1 MKKIIT
7 VAVAFTV
14 CALSVVFAADG
25 LQSANVVGWSD
36 KPMKDDYQAFAPFFF
51 TVGQNSVRLSDLA
64 VVDRN
69 TGKPPVCSGNMNLQ
83 TLTSVGNCEKLY
95 RWVSG
100 QPKGSQYEV
109 DGWYTLAGDLVK
121 GDDVVFQNGQGVWV
135 KSFADYAI
143 KMAGEVLLDDVKFE
157 LHNDYQ
163 MLANPFATKIKL
175 RNLRVVKTANNDEV
189 PVVSG
194 TINLQTLTSVG
205 NCDKLYRW
213 VSGQPGGQYAV
224 DGWYTLGG
232 DLVGDDVEFEPGLG
246 VWVKGLDGC
255 SIIMETPL
263 EK

>member
-1 MKKIIT
+1 MKKL
-7 VAVAFTV
+7 VLFAAAAA
-14 CALSVVFAADG
+14 CAAAIAADG

-64 VVDRN
+64 VIDKN
-69 TGKPPVCSGNMNLQ
+69 TGKPPVCTGDMNLQ
-83 TLTSVGNCEKLY
+83 TLTSVGNCDKLY
-95 RWVSG
+95 RWYSG
-100 QPKGSQYEV
+100 QPAGQYEV
-109 DGWYTLAGDLVK
+109 DGWYTLAGERVK
-121 GDDVVFQNGQGVWV
+121 GDDVVFQNGQGVWI
-135 KSFADYAI
+135 KSKADYAI

-157 LHNDYQ
+157 LARDYQ

-175 RNLRVVKTANNDEV
+175 RNLRVVKTDNENEV
-189 PVVSG
+189 PKITG
-194 TINLQTLTSVG
+194 DINLQTLDRVG

-213 VSGQPGGQYAV
+213 YSGQPAGQYEV

-232 DLVGDDVEFEPGLG
+232 DLVGDDVEFESGLG
-246 VWVKGLDGC
+246 VWVKGQDGC